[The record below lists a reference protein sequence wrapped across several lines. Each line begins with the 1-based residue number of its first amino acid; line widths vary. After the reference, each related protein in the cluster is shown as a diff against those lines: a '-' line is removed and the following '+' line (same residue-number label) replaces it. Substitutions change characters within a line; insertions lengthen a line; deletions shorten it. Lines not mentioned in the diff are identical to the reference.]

1 MTEFFDLT
9 IPMNPWVVLP
19 LVFFAAIVLAYIVN
33 IIALWTLRRTFYRHN
48 EELRGR
54 FYRLIEAYLFPLL
67 IIGALLIITDNAP
80 LPPKILKAADKL
92 LVFLELLIAVFL
104 LGRATLLVFRNAETR
119 YDAIRNIGGPVEIII
134 KIVFVAVG
142 GTIILDNLGISIT
155 PILTT
160 LGIGSLAVAIALQD
174 TLGNFFAGLYVKADR
189 FIEPG
194 QYVRLE
200 SGEEGYVSHI
210 GWRSTRIRMLP
221 NNMVIVPNS
230 KIVQSII
237 TNYYLPEKELAVLVQ
252 VGVHYDSDLRKVEQV
267 TCEVAKDVLRSVAGG
282 IATFEPFIRYHT
294 FNQSSI
300 DFSVILRARE
310 FTDNFLIK
318 HEFIKR
324 LQERYRQERITIPFP
339 IRTVYMPAQE
349 GDGKK
354 APGVREHDRVRDRK
368 SRIEN
373 LKSKIDEQG

>member
-19 LVFFAAIVLAYIVN
+19 LGFFVAIVIAYVINVV
-33 IIALWTLRRTFYRHN
+33 ILWALRRVFHRSS
-48 EELRGR
+48 EEFKGR
-54 FYRLIEAYLFPLL
+54 FYRLIEVYLFPLL
-67 IIGALLIITDNAP
+67 IIGALLIIVDNVP
-80 LPPKILKAADKL
+80 LPPKILKAAQKVL
-92 LVFLELLIAVFL
+92 IFFELVIAVFL
-104 LGRATLLVFRNAETR
+104 LARATLMVFRNAEAR
-119 YDAIRNIGGPVEIII
+119 YEPMRNIRGPIEIII
-134 KIVFVAVG
+134 KIVFVGVG
-142 GTIILDNLGISIT
+142 SMIILDNLGISIT

-200 SGEEGYVSHI
+200 SGEEGYVAHI

-267 TCEVAKDVLRSVAGG
+267 TCEVAKEVLESVAGG
-282 IATFEPFIRYHT
+282 VPSFDPFIRYHT

-300 DFSVILRARE
+300 DFSVILRGRE
-310 FTDNFLIK
+310 FVDNFLIK

-324 LQERYRQERITIPFP
+324 LHARYKEERITIPFP
-339 IRTVYMPAQE
+339 IRTVYLQ
-349 GDGKK
+349 
-354 APGVREHDRVRDRK
+354 PGAANNNEVIGAGQQATVRNRAIGVQYSGNRK
-368 SRIEN
+368 
-373 LKSKIDEQG
+373 